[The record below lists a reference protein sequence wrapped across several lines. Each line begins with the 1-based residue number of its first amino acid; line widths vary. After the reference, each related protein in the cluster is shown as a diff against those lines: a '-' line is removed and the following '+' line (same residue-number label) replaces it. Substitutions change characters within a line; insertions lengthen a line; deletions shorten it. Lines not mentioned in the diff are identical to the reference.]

1 MANIGKRNRNIK
13 QVDAGKGFNQEGF
26 CWSKRVITDESVL
39 AIIEM
44 RYNIQI
50 AFAIGYVEQGKTKSI
65 RIVTKDR
72 KHYEITF

>member
-1 MANIGKRNRNIK
+1 MGNRTIK

-26 CWSKRVITDESVL
+26 CWSKEVITDESIL
-39 AIIEM
+39 ALIEM

-50 AFAIGYVEQGKTKSI
+50 AFAIEYVEQGKTKSI

>member
-1 MANIGKRNRNIK
+1 MGNRTIK
-13 QVDAGKGFNQEGF
+13 QVDAGCGFNQEGF
-26 CWSKRVITDESVL
+26 CWSKRVITDESIL
-39 AIIEM
+39 AVIEM

-50 AFAIGYVEQGKTKSI
+50 AFAIEYVEQGKTKSI

>member
-1 MANIGKRNRNIK
+1 MGNRTIK

-26 CWSKRVITDESVL
+26 CWSKRVITDESIL
-39 AIIEM
+39 AVIEM

-50 AFAIGYVEQGKTKSI
+50 AFAIEYVEQDKTKSI